1 MNSMLTVYSIF
12 QRTKIFSRIIFC
24 KIRNSFIP
32 ISNRFAYF
40 RLTSESSPIILNLS
54 CRLFLKT
61 RTLIYHACKIAS
73 YPDLY
78 NQKTQANYR
87 NRTALPRRFLSFGK
101 TMFLVSFH
109 SYVSLSIIITSTR
122 VRIHAQRAFTQ
133 LKFLSLNNSVIV
145 YFR

>member
-1 MNSMLTVYSIF
+1 MNLMLTVYSIF

-101 TMFLVSFH
+101 TMFFGLSSFLCQSVDNYRAQESEFMH
-109 SYVSLSIIITSTR
+109 RERLLS
-122 VRIHAQRAFTQ
+122 
-133 LKFLSLNNSVIV
+133 
-145 YFR
+145 

>member
-1 MNSMLTVYSIF
+1 MNLMLTVYSIF
-12 QRTKIFSRIIFC
+12 QRTKIFSRIIFY

-40 RLTSESSPIILNLS
+40 RLTSESPPIILNLS

-87 NRTALPRRFLSFGK
+87 NRTALPRRFLYFGK
-101 TMFLVSFH
+101 TMFLVSLH
-109 SYVSLSIIITSTR
+109 SYVSLSIIIVHKSPNSCIES
-122 VRIHAQRAFTQ
+122 VYLAKIPF
-133 LKFLSLNNSVIV
+133 LK
-145 YFR
+145 